1 MSMES
6 VMPSNHLI
14 LCRPIVFLPS
24 IFPSIEVFSNE
35 SAVRIR
41 WLNYWSFSFNISLS
55 NEYSELIFFRID
67 WFDLLTNYD
76 NLSQLP
82 SPGLTILKSSLYV
95 RLEGYVKLS
104 EVKSLSRVWP
114 FATPGTVAYEAPLS
128 MGLSRQEYW
137 SGLSFPSPG
146 DLPHLGIEHGSP
158 AL

>member
-67 WFDLLTNYD
+67 WFDLLANYD

-104 EVKSLSRVWP
+104 EVKSLSRV
-114 FATPGTVAYEAPLS
+114 
-128 MGLSRQEYW
+128 
-137 SGLSFPSPG
+137 
-146 DLPHLGIEHGSP
+146 
-158 AL
+158 